1 MRAGRRRWRPARLL
15 RPVAISVP
23 IKRPRPFARLRR
35 VGRDMRRQ
43 WTAYLFLSPGLV
55 LFFTFTLFSII
66 FSFYLSFHE
75 WNILDPAKPYVGLE
89 NYRDLAED
97 DRFGRAV
104 INTAYFTF
112 ASIPLTM
119 VLGLGVA
126 LLLDQQI
133 RARGFFRTLYYLPVI
148 TPLVVASIIWK
159 WVYNADYGFLNYYLQ
174 QAGIINHPLF
184 WLSDKNLAM
193 PAVIGMNVWKG
204 VGFDMVVFLAG
215 LQAIPNELYEA
226 AKVDGAGAW
235 QRFRRVTLPLLSP
248 TFMFLIIIGVI
259 FSFQVFTQIFVM
271 TNGGPVDRATTIVYY
286 MYITAFKFFEMG
298 YATAIAYAL
307 FAMMFVFTLLQL
319 RFYRREFSWL

>member
-1 MRAGRRRWRPARLL
+1 
-15 RPVAISVP
+15 VAISVP
-23 IKRPRPFARLRR
+23 IKRPRPLARVRR

-119 VLGLGVA
+119 ALGLGVA

-133 RARGFFRTLYYLPVI
+133 RARGLFRTLYYLPVI

-174 QAGIINHPLF
+174 QAGIIDHPLF

-215 LQAIPNELYEA
+215 LQAIPSELYEA

-235 QRFRRVTLPLLSP
+235 QRFRRITLPLLSP
-248 TFMFLIIIGVI
+248 TVMFLIIIGVI

-271 TNGGPVDRATTIVYY
+271 TNGGPVDRTTTIVYY

>member
-1 MRAGRRRWRPARLL
+1 M
-15 RPVAISVP
+15 AISVP
-23 IKRPRPFARLRR
+23 IKRPHPLARLLR

-43 WTAYLFLSPGLV
+43 WIAYLFLSPGLV

-133 RARGFFRTLYYLPVI
+133 RARGLFRTLYYLPVI

-235 QRFRRVTLPLLSP
+235 QRFRRITLPLLSP
-248 TFMFLIIIGVI
+248 TFMFFIIIGVI

-271 TNGGPVDRATTIVYY
+271 TNGGPVDRTTTIVYY
-286 MYITAFKFFEMG
+286 MYLTAFKFFEMG